1 MGCGTSHSI
10 LEPKGRKII
19 MMGAIGSGK
28 TSILYQL
35 TKKMQVPAIPTVGHN
50 AEYLQINKEKFVLY
64 DVGARNNDFNQI
76 QHLLESAIALVFM
89 IDASNSNVQVFRE
102 SIDLF
107 NQCVKCPYF
116 QGLPIAICLNKQD
129 MAENIYIDE
138 DVIMKNYPLDQIQG
152 NNYKIFKMSYKNKTG
167 IEEPF
172 DWIQNQ
178 KLKPSNVKKAPR
190 SPKRGQGSQYGFPQS
205 TEQPQSN
212 GSKALPETQDI

>member
-1 MGCGTSHSI
+1 MGCGNSHSI

-107 NQCVKCPYF
+107 NQCIKCPYF
-116 QGLPIAICLNKQD
+116 QGLPVAICLNKQD

-152 NNYKIFKMSYKNKTG
+152 GNYKIFKMSYKNKTG

-172 DWIQNQ
+172 DWIQGQ

-190 SPKRGQGSQYGFPQS
+190 SPKRGQGSQYGFQQS